1 MDSSLTAVHNVDIA
15 WDAFNPY
22 DYYRRNYGILLPEDR
37 QIMSVAGN
45 FLAEHFRD
53 SHLARRAIDVGSG
66 ANLYPA
72 LLMLPWAEEITLA
85 DLAQSNVGWLSAN
98 VYEPPV
104 PWPWQKFW
112 DEISGL
118 PGYRDLVEPER
129 ILASRSVVEQ
139 CSIFDLQRATWD
151 LGSMFFVADGMTEDA
166 DEFDAGVESFV
177 RALRPGAP
185 FVAAFMKN
193 SQGYTVDGREYPAV
207 SVDGDSLEELFEALH
222 AKRFDIRA
230 TDRTAE
236 VVRPGYEGMLVVTGL
251 AG

>member
-1 MDSSLTAVHNVDIA
+1 MDSSLMTVHNGDIA
-15 WDAFNPY
+15 WDAFSPY
-22 DYYRRNYGILLPEDR
+22 DYYSRNYGVLLPEDR
-37 QIMSVAGN
+37 QIMSIAGR
-45 FLAEHFRD
+45 FLAEHFRNGQ
-53 SHLARRAIDVGSG
+53 LARRAIDVGAG

-85 DLAQSNVGWLSAN
+85 DLALSNVKWLSAN

-112 DEISGL
+112 DEISWL
-118 PGYRDLVEPER
+118 SGYRDLVEPEKV
-129 ILASRSVVEQ
+129 LATRTVVERR
-139 CSIFDLQRATWD
+139 SIFDLQQTTWD

-166 DEFDAGVESFV
+166 DEFAAGVESFV
-177 RALRPGAP
+177 RALRPGSP

-207 SVDGDSLEELFEALH
+207 SIDGDSLQELFDALH
-222 AKRFDIRA
+222 TKRFDIRA

-236 VVRPGYEGMLVVTGL
+236 VIRPGYEGMLVVTGL
-251 AG
+251 AA